1 MKTESLVTTKGR
13 ITIPAEIREYLRLR
27 SGDRV
32 TFFIR
37 SDGKVALRR
46 KSLPETPRQVSKDNR
61 SE

>member
-13 ITIPAEIREYLRLR
+13 ITIPLEIREYLRLR

-37 SDGKVALRR
+37 SDGNVALRR
-46 KSLPETPRQVSKDNR
+46 KSLPETTRQVDKDNR
-61 SE
+61 NE